1 MDKRKIDNS
10 DSAWELVKLIDE
22 LNFKKLEIM
31 DEAKTKKSI
40 WAKIEPHVRATA
52 CGDLKTVAEQ
62 VAVTEFSISPAMK
75 AKIKEMVMDYVESVN
90 VGVRVPFFKRFAI
103 AGVLMVF
110 AFFALY
116 PKMPF
121 FPSASAEK
129 ITYVEVEQGN
139 VEITRD
145 GKVHTITDD
154 MLIEEGDVM
163 KVADGA
169 LAQVYFFDDS
179 RMAFA
184 PGSEVS
190 FGKLYMDENNGA
202 LTQVEVELLSGK
214 AWVQVINLTGDSD
227 YFSITASNGTFIID
241 RAADLNIEVLP
252 ASVAVYA
259 VEYLADFEISSD
271 VYYREGMLGEGAKL
285 VYSGDDLIIE
295 ELPDMTD
302 DVWWNYN
309 LIKDEEHLDAVT
321 NYYITQSAENVHL
334 RSADPLYTFKKFQE
348 TVEKVVSFDSS
359 ENSMQVAGSR
369 LAEAEQLISEG
380 SSEEAQAKITE
391 YLNIVE
397 EVVESGT
404 GAGEEVDLSV
414 VEAQIDEITK
424 ALSVKVSD
432 NSGLVAIQDAV
443 NQAEESVSQTETEK
457 SLVKVDN
464 ASNKL
469 STVLDLLDAGSYE
482 DALSYLKS
490 YQEEVY
496 TVVTEDVS
504 QVSSEERAYVVS
516 EILSKKVSDL
526 HLLKII
532 AGKLDDLSGVVDA
545 ELQAQVTDIK
555 EQSLF
560 EINTMV
566 VSLKERAIDT
576 ISDFLAQVQADEGVQ
591 IQVLS
596 NLKKTVPLDFDIIQK
611 INDIEEVYF
620 EEGSVVFLVNE

>member
-1 MDKRKIDNS
+1 MDKRKIDNQ

-31 DEAKTKKSI
+31 DEAKTRKNVWS
-40 WAKIEPHVRATA
+40 KIESHVRANA

-62 VAVTEFSISPAMK
+62 VSASSFEISPVAK
-75 AKIKEMVMDYVESVN
+75 AQIKEVVMDYIESVS
-90 VGVRVPFFKRFAI
+90 VGVRVPFFKRFAF

-129 ITYVEVEQGN
+129 VTYLEVEQGS
-139 VEITRD
+139 VEVTRD
-145 GKVHTITDD
+145 GDVHTVTDD
-154 MLIEEGDVM
+154 MLIKEGDSI
-163 KVADGA
+163 KVLDGS
-169 LAQVYFFDDS
+169 LAQVYFLDDS
-179 RMAFA
+179 RMAMS
-184 PGSEVS
+184 PGTELI
-190 FGKLYMDENNGA
+190 FDKLYMDENNGA
-202 LTQVEVELLSGK
+202 LTQVEVELISGN
-214 AWVQVINLTGDSD
+214 AWAQVINLTGDSD
-227 YFSITASNGTFIID
+227 YFVISANGGKFIVD
-241 RAADLNIEVLP
+241 RAADLNIEV
-252 ASVAVYA
+252 SDTVTVYA
-259 VEYLADFEISSD
+259 VKYLADFEISSD
-271 VYYREGMLGEGAKL
+271 VYYREGILGEGTKL

-295 ELPDMTD
+295 EFADMTGN
-302 DVWWNYN
+302 VWWDYN
-309 LIKDEEHLDAVT
+309 LVKDEGHLDEVT
-321 NYYITQSAENVHL
+321 NYYITQSADNVHL
-334 RSADPLYTFKKFQE
+334 RSSDPLYTLKKFQE

-359 ENSMQVAGSR
+359 ANSMQVAESR
-369 LAEAEQLISEG
+369 LAEAEELISEG
-380 SSEEAQAKITE
+380 SQAEAEEKITE

-397 EVVESGT
+397 EVVQSGT
-404 GAGEEVDLSV
+404 GAEESVDLSV
-414 VEAQIDEITK
+414 VEAQVDQITK
-424 ALSVKVSD
+424 ALSVKVTE

-443 NQAEESVSQTETEK
+443 NQVEESVSQTEGEK
-457 SLVKVDN
+457 SLVKVGN

-469 STVLDLLDAGSYE
+469 NTVIDLIDAGSYE
-482 DALSYLKS
+482 DALSYLQS

-496 TVVTEDVS
+496 SLVTEDVS
-504 QVSSEERAYVVS
+504 QVAVEERAYVVT

-532 AGKLDDLSGVVDA
+532 AGKLEDLSGVVDS
-545 ELQAQVTDIK
+545 ELQAQVVDIK

-566 VSLKERAIDT
+566 VSLKERAITT
-576 ISDFLAQVQADEGVQ
+576 ISDFLAQVQADESVQ

-620 EEGSVVFLVNE
+620 EEGSVVFLINE